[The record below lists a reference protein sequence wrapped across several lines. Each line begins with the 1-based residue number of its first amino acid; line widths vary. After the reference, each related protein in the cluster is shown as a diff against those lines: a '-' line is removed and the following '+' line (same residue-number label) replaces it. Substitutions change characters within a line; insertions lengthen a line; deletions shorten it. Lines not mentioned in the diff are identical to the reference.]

1 MGVGGCCSLFM
12 AYSVV
17 GSAAEGVGAFLVKAG
32 FLHAEDEGLP
42 RTSKTIL
49 LNLEEAFTVRLRVL
63 LFVDEEVA
71 VGVDGVLDLL
81 LAGEV
86 AAFGDLA
93 DDECDAV
100 GFLAPAGDHL
110 NGANLCHGVGVAVFV
125 FAVVQRLER
134 VEDDEDLFAWMSLA
148 KRVSVG
154 EDVLYHVVLSCDE
167 AVFHVESFGDLA
179 DLEERFLAGVE
190 EAEIA

>member
-1 MGVGGCCSLFM
+1 MF
-12 AYSVV
+12 
-17 GSAAEGVGAFLVKAG
+17 
-32 FLHAEDEGLP
+32 
-42 RTSKTIL
+42 
-49 LNLEEAFTVRLRVL
+49 NL
-63 LFVDEEVA
+63 LFTC
-71 VGVDGVLDLL
+71 GFTRL
-81 LAGEV
+81 
-86 AAFGDLA
+86 GDLA

-100 GFLAPAGDHL
+100 GFLAPVGDHL

-179 DLEERFLAGVE
+179 DLEERFLTGVE